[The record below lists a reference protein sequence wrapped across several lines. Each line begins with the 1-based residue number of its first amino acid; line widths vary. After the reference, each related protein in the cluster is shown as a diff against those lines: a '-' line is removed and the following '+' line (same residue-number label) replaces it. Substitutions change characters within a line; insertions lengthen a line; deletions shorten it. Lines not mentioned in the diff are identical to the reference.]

1 MSATSM
7 QATPANPAIG
17 TLIALLLTKANPS
30 GISGEQE
37 SRKSRKMKHFVTIAA
52 AAFLF
57 AGISSSALAGSC
69 PEDLPRTL
77 GYWKT
82 HSEMWPISYV
92 VVGNNQLGMDYI
104 IENVAPLEASPQGDA
119 VVILLHQLIPAKL
132 NIAGGVNGAP
142 VQSYIDD
149 ADALIAQYWIG
160 DYMDKD
166 TREEMVELAE
176 RLDEFNNGAYCE
188 LPVELTAFEATTD
201 GTLVSLSW
209 ITASESNNAG
219 FEIEHRRGDG
229 YGFESVSFVAG
240 YGTTNSENRYSAQLS
255 DLGFGRHTFRLKQI
269 DLDGTFSYS
278 AAVEVE
284 TSLTNSFALT
294 NAYPNP
300 FNPTT
305 NIRFSLRESGNVSLA
320 VFDVAGRHVK
330 TLASGVFEAGSHDV
344 TFSADN
350 LPSGTYLYRLQTPAG
365 PVSGSLVLLK

>member
-1 MSATSM
+1 
-7 QATPANPAIG
+7 
-17 TLIALLLTKANPS
+17 
-30 GISGEQE
+30 
-37 SRKSRKMKHFVTIAA
+37 MKNFVTIAA

-77 GYWKT
+77 GYWKN
-82 HSEMWPISYV
+82 HAEMWPVSYV

-104 IENVAPLEASPQGDA
+104 IENVAPLRVSPRGDA

-132 NIAGGVNGAP
+132 NLAGGVNGAA
-142 VQSYIDD
+142 VQTYIDN
-149 ADALIAQYWIG
+149 ADAMIAQYWIG

-188 LPVELTAFEATTD
+188 LPVELTAFDATTD

-240 YGTTNSENRYSAQLS
+240 YGTTNAENRYSAQLR

-284 TSLTNSFALT
+284 TNLTNRFALT
-294 NAYPNP
+294 DAYPNP

-305 NIRFSLRESGNVSLA
+305 NIRFSLRESGEINLA
-320 VFDVAGRHVK
+320 VYDIVGRRVK
-330 TLASGVFEAGSHDV
+330 TLAAGTFAAGSHDV
-344 TFSADN
+344 TFNAGN
-350 LPSGTYLYRLQTPAG
+350 LPSGTYLYRLQTLSG
-365 PVSGSLVLLK
+365 PVTGTLVLLK